1 MSKKRKSNFRG
12 KVGSDAKRQKTA
24 GASYGYLNL
33 PKGVNV
39 YSPEP
44 GSKNVLLD
52 FLPYIVTD
60 PRHPDRNE
68 ELDIA
73 MPDSLWYKRPF
84 KIHRNVGVD
93 NDAVICLASF
103 GKKCPVC
110 EYRAKR
116 IREGADKEETDAMK
130 QSMRVLYVVVPLN
143 SKKHEAEPHIW
154 DMSWWLFQDLLNDE
168 LEEDEDYEAFPD
180 LEEGL
185 TLKIRFDSKTIGK
198 SQAFAEASRIDFE
211 ERTEQYTDE
220 ILEDVPC
227 LDEVF
232 SILSYKELFAKF
244 TEMEDEDVV
253 ENTGD
258 EPEEDDDEDEK
269 PVRRK
274 RKTVKKEDPEPEEA
288 EEEDEEDEEEDEKP
302 EVKSPPKRRKKPV
315 EPEPEEA
322 EEEEEEESAPTR
334 KSKPKS
340 EAGNKCPHGH
350 KFGKDCE
357 EFDEC
362 DTCDEWS
369 DCIEVKG

>member
-12 KVGSDAKRQKTA
+12 KVGSDARRQKTA

-39 YSPEP
+39 YSPDP
-44 GSKNVLLD
+44 GSKHVLLD

-60 PRHPDRNE
+60 EHHPDRNE
-68 ELDIA
+68 ELEIA
-73 MPDSLWYKRPF
+73 LPNSLWYKRPF
-84 KIHRNVGVD
+84 KIHRNIGVD

-103 GKKCPVC
+103 GKKCPIC

-116 IREGADKEETDAMK
+116 IREGADKEETDALK

-143 SKKHEAEPHIW
+143 SKKHEAEPHIF

-168 LEEDEDYEAFPD
+168 LEENEDYEVFPD

-211 ERTEQYTDE
+211 ERDEQYTDE
-220 ILEDVPC
+220 ILEDVPS

-232 SILSYKELFAKF
+232 QVLSYKELWAKLM
-244 TEMEDEDVV
+244 EMEEEDIAEEDKEDED
-253 ENTGD
+253 EAPIKRRKKFIKKE
-258 EPEEDDDEDEK
+258 EPE
-269 PVRRK
+269 P
-274 RKTVKKEDPEPEEA
+274 
-288 EEEDEEDEEEDEKP
+288 EEDEEEPEEDEEP

-315 EPEPEEA
+315 ETDPEPED
-322 EEEEEEESAPTR
+322 EEEEETPVTIRKA
-334 KSKPKS
+334 KSKTDEK
-340 EAGNKCPHGH
+340 NKCPHGY
-350 KFGKDCE
+350 KFGTDCE
-357 EFDEC
+357 EKDEC
-362 DTCDEWS
+362 DECDSWNE
-369 DCIEVKG
+369 CIEAKS

>member
-12 KVGSDAKRQKTA
+12 KVGSDAKRQQTA
-24 GASYGYLNL
+24 GSSYGYLNL

-39 YSPEP
+39 YSPDP
-44 GSKNVLLD
+44 GSKNILLD

-60 PRHPDRNE
+60 ERHPDRNE

-73 MPDSLWYKRPF
+73 TPNSLWYKRPF
-84 KIHRNVGVD
+84 KIHRNIGVD
-93 NDAVICLASF
+93 NDAVVCLASF
-103 GKKCPVC
+103 GKKCPIC

-143 SKKHEAEPHIW
+143 SKKHEPEPHIW
-154 DMSWWLFQDLLNDE
+154 DMSWWLFQNLLNDE
-168 LEEDEDYEAFPD
+168 LEENEDYEVFPD

-211 ERTEQYTDE
+211 ERDEQYTDE

-232 SILSYKELFAKF
+232 NILPYKELSAKF
-244 TEMEDEDVV
+244 HEMEDEATEDPNV
-253 ENTGD
+253 E
-258 EPEEDDDEDEK
+258 EEEEEEEK
-269 PVRRK
+269 PTRRK
-274 RKTVKKEDPEPEEA
+274 RKTIKKEEPEPEE
-288 EEEDEEDEEEDEKP
+288 EEEEEEEEP
-302 EVKSPPKRRKKPV
+302 EVKSSPKRRKKPI
-315 EPEPEEA
+315 ETEPEEDDEP
-322 EEEEEEESAPTR
+322 EEEAPKTSR
-334 KSKPKS
+334 KAKPEGSK
-340 EAGNKCPHGH
+340 NKCPHGH
-350 KFGKDCE
+350 KFGTDCE

-362 DTCDEWS
+362 DECDSWNE
-369 DCIEVKG
+369 CIEAKN